1 MKLKGWK
8 GLKGKRGGAIGA
20 PFFCVK
26 TTRRK
31 RWMFVYNYFSGGT
44 AVLPFFCGLKG
55 AKGY

>member
-31 RWMFVYNYFSGGT
+31 RWMFVYNYFSGGHGG
-44 AVLPFFCGLKG
+44 APFFLWIEGG
-55 AKGY
+55 